1 MANRDD
7 RSPRM
12 RGRPAGAA
20 LSPAA
25 RTTLG
30 VGAWIFVG
38 GSPVAAQQ
46 VPTPE
51 SVLGHRVGADFHL
64 ATFEES
70 IEYFELLD
78 EASDRL
84 ELRQVGR
91 SSYGRPVYIAL
102 ISSAENLRDV
112 ERHREIALRLAHPK
126 GLTDDEARALAAQGK
141 AIVHID
147 GGLHSTEVAHAEH
160 TIQLAHDLVTGDD
173 DPEIRAI
180 LDDVILML
188 WPSINPDGQTMIAE
202 WYRSNLGTPY
212 EVSSAPFLYQ
222 KYVGHDNNRDGY
234 MINQI
239 ESRMATRVTR
249 EWEPQILY
257 NHHQSSPFPTRIWIP
272 PFAEPISPHVHPLMW
287 RTVNL
292 IGMSM
297 AQALEERGQKGA
309 THMGTGFDNWYPGF
323 MDHAHNFHNVVSF
336 LTETAL
342 YRYATPHF
350 YTIGDFPGN
359 TRELRPQS
367 LYSSPWEGGW
377 WRLRDAVDYMLTA
390 SISVLDVAAKY
401 RTDILYNRYQAGR
414 DVIAQYA
421 DEPPYAFFVPQDQ
434 RDPVAAVEMLRR
446 LAYNGV
452 EVHQLAQGL
461 EFEGIAHPAGTWVI
475 PMDQE
480 FANFVRQL
488 FAVQEYPDLRQYPE
502 GPPDQPYDVSGWT
515 LPYLMGVRVVEAASP
530 LTEEV
535 RDAMSA
541 LVGEPLAWDAEVED
555 AAPFDS
561 PPGVGFDSH
570 PVATAI
576 VPPAGSA
583 GGGGGGLVADPAQ
596 NNAFKALNR
605 AWANGGQ
612 VRFVPGAGGEDGA
625 AGSSGRYVITG
636 LSGAA
641 RSALASEL
649 HLQQGAGGAGGGA
662 GVELPRPRVGL
673 YRPWDPSMDEGW
685 TRWLL
690 EAYGFEFESLYNA
703 EVRAGA
709 LRDRY
714 DVIVLADMRAGQIL
728 EGFAK
733 GSVPPRYEGGV
744 GSEGVRELDAFV
756 RSGGTLVALND
767 AALFAIEQL
776 HLPVEN
782 VVAELDAT
790 DFFMSGSIVA
800 MEVDPSHPVMSG
812 MPPQAKVVVERS
824 PVFTTKEG
832 FEGSVLAKYSADG
845 SPLLSGYLLG
855 EEHLQGFAAAV
866 DVAHG
871 DGRVV
876 LLGMKPQWRGQPFG
890 NFRVLFNALLYGA
903 PVAGAA
909 PSNSDFWKTPDGDEA
924 SNGETSNDGETFS
937 DEALAV
943 ETSGSRSA
951 FSNGPARFRARLRAA
966 GAGDGSPTAR

>member
-1 MANRDD
+1 MTNRNEG
-7 RSPRM
+7 SARM
-12 RGRPAGAA
+12 SAIAGRTTGTGAA
-20 LSPAA
+20 LVPIMAVLAMGSSF
-25 RTTLG
+25 L
-30 VGAWIFVG
+30 VGTQALAG
-38 GSPVAAQQ
+38 QQ

-51 SVLGHRVGADFHL
+51 SVLGHPVGADFHL

-70 IEYFELLD
+70 IDYFEQLD
-78 EASDRL
+78 AASDRL

-91 SSYGRPVYIAL
+91 SSHGRPVYVAL
-102 ISSAENLRDV
+102 ISSAENLRNV
-112 ERHREIALRLAHPK
+112 ERHREIAQRLAHPK
-126 GLTDDEARALAAQGK
+126 GLSDDEARALAAEGR

-147 GGLHSTEVAHAEH
+147 GGLHSTEVATAEH
-160 TIQLAHDLVTGDD
+160 TIQLAYDLVTGDD

-180 LDDVILML
+180 LDNVILML

-202 WYRSNLGTPY
+202 WYLSNLGTPY
-212 EVSSAPFLYQ
+212 EVSPAPFLYQ

-323 MDHAHNFHNVVSF
+323 MDHAHNFHNVASF

-377 WRLRDAVDYMLTA
+377 WRLRDAVDYMVTA

-414 DVIAQYA
+414 DVIAQYV

-446 LAYNGV
+446 LAYNGI
-452 EVHQLAQGL
+452 EVHQLAEGI
-461 EFEGIAHPAGTWVI
+461 EFDGIAHPAGTWVI

-515 LPYLMGVRVVEAASP
+515 LPYLMGVRVLEAASP
-530 LTEEV
+530 LTEDV
-535 RDAMSA
+535 RDAMHA

-576 VPPAGSA
+576 VPPAGNA
-583 GGGGGGLVADPAQ
+583 GGGGGALVADPAQ

-612 VRFVPGAGGEDGA
+612 VRFVPGASGEDGS

-636 LSGAA
+636 VSGAA
-641 RSALASEL
+641 RNALASEL
-649 HLQQGAGGAGGGA
+649 HLRRLAGGGA
-662 GVELPRPRVGL
+662 GGVDLPRPRVGL
-673 YRPWDPSMDEGW
+673 YRPWNPSMDEGW
-685 TRWLL
+685 TRWLM
-690 EAYGFEFESLYNA
+690 EAYDFEFASLYNS
-703 EVRAGA
+703 EVLAGA

-733 GSVPPRYEGGV
+733 GSVPPRYEGGI
-744 GSEGVRELDAFV
+744 GAEGVRELDALV
-756 RSGGTLVALND
+756 RSGGTLVALNN

-776 HLPVEN
+776 HLPVKN
-782 VVAELDAT
+782 VVAELDPT
-790 DFFMSGSIVA
+790 DFFMSGSIVE

-812 MPPQAKVVVERS
+812 MPAQAKVVVERS
-824 PVFTTKEG
+824 PVFTTEEG
-832 FEGSVLAKYSADG
+832 FEGAVLAKYPADR

-855 EEHLQGFAAAV
+855 EEHVQGYAAAL

-871 DGRVV
+871 EGRVV

-890 NFRVLFNALLYGA
+890 NFRILFNALLYAA
-903 PVAGAA
+903 PVAAAA
-909 PSNSDFWKTPDGDEA
+909 PSNPDFWKAPDMDEA
-924 SNGETSNDGETFS
+924 SAEESSNDDETSD
-937 DEALAV
+937 A
-943 ETSGSRSA
+943 
-951 FSNGPARFRARLRAA
+951 
-966 GAGDGSPTAR
+966 

>member
-1 MANRDD
+1 MAKTDGKI
-7 RSPRM
+7 PRVTTALTTVAVVLA
-12 RGRPAGAA
+12 GTGAA
-20 LSPAA
+20 ITTPGAPAWA
-25 RTTLG
+25 
-30 VGAWIFVG
+30 I
-38 GSPVAAQQ
+38 QQ

-64 ATFEES
+64 TTFEES
-70 IEYFELLD
+70 IAYFERLD
-78 EASDRL
+78 EASERL

-102 ISSAENLRDV
+102 ISSAENLRNL
-112 ERHREIALRLAHPK
+112 ERYREIAQRLAHPK
-126 GLTDDEARALAAQGK
+126 GLDDDEARALAAEGR

-160 TIQLAHDLVTGDD
+160 TIQLAHDLITGDA

-180 LDDVILML
+180 LDNVILLL
-188 WPSINPDGQTMIAE
+188 WPSMNPDGQTMITE
-202 WYRSNLGTPY
+202 WYRSNVGTPY
-212 EVSSAPFLYQ
+212 EVSPAPFLYQ

-239 ESRMATRVTR
+239 ESRMVTRVTR

-292 IGMSM
+292 IGMAM

-323 MDHAHNFHNVVSF
+323 MDHAHNFHNVASF

-350 YTIGDFPGN
+350 YTIQDFPGN

-377 WRLRDAVDYMLTA
+377 WRLRDAVEYMLTA

-414 DVIAQYA
+414 DVVAQYEA
-421 DEPPYAFFVPQDQ
+421 EPPYAFFVPQDQ
-434 RDPVAAVEMLRR
+434 RDPVAATEMLRR
-446 LAYNGV
+446 LAYNGI
-452 EVHQLAQGL
+452 EVHQLA
-461 EFEGIAHPAGTWVI
+461 EAASFEGIAHPAGTWVI

-480 FANFVRQL
+480 FAHFVRQL

-515 LPYLMGVRVVEAASP
+515 LPYLMGVGVVEAASP

-535 RDAMSA
+535 RDAMA
-541 LVGEPLAWDAEVED
+541 PLVAEPLPWDAEVDD
-555 AAPFDS
+555 ASPFDS
-561 PPGVGFDSH
+561 PRGVGFDSH
-570 PVATAI
+570 PVAAAI
-576 VPPAGSA
+576 VPPPGDAGR
-583 GGGGGGLVADPAQ
+583 GGGALVVDPAQ
-596 NNAFKALNR
+596 NNAFKAINR
-605 AWANGGQ
+605 AWAAGGR
-612 VRFVPGAGGEDGA
+612 VRFVPGSGGEDGA
-625 AGSSGRYVITG
+625 PGTSGRYVV
-636 LSGAA
+636 SGISGSV

-649 HLQQGAGGAGGGA
+649 HLRSAREGGGGSGA
-662 GVELPRPRVGL
+662 QGGSDLPRPRVGL
-673 YRPWDPSMDEGW
+673 YRPWNPSMDEGW

-690 EAYGFEFESLYNA
+690 EAYDFEFASLYNPD
-703 EVRAGA
+703 VLAGS

-714 DVIVLADMRAGQIL
+714 DVIVLADMSARQIM

-733 GSVPPRYEGGV
+733 GSVPPRYEGGI
-744 GSEGVRELDAFV
+744 GSMGVRELDAFV
-756 RSGGTLVALND
+756 RSGGTLVTLND
-767 AALFAIEQL
+767 ASLFAIDQL
-776 HLPVEN
+776 HLAVEN
-782 VVAELDAT
+782 VVDGLDPT

-812 MPPQAKVVVERS
+812 MPAQAKIVVERS
-824 PVFTTKEG
+824 PVFTTKDG
-832 FEGSVLAKYSADG
+832 FEGSVMAKYSREG

-855 EEHLQGFAAAV
+855 EEHLQGYAAALE
-866 DVAHG
+866 VAHG

-890 NFRVLFNALLYGA
+890 NFRILFNALLYGA
-903 PVAGAA
+903 DVAAA
-909 PSNSDFWKTPDGDEA
+909 NPANPAFWTAPNETDETDETPPSEEDGSDEDGGGRSASASDLGPSPSRLDDGDA
-924 SNGETSNDGETFS
+924 
-937 DEALAV
+937 A
-943 ETSGSRSA
+943 RW
-951 FSNGPARFRARLRAA
+951 PADL
-966 GAGDGSPTAR
+966 

>member
-7 RSPRM
+7 GSRRM
-12 RGRPAGAA
+12 RGAARRTTGAA
-20 LSPAA
+20 TSPIARAA
-25 RTTLG
+25 LA
-30 VGAWIFVG
+30 VGASIFVG
-38 GSPVAAQQ
+38 GSSVAAQQ

-78 EASDRL
+78 EATDRL

-180 LDDVILML
+180 LDNVILML

-212 EVSSAPFLYQ
+212 EVSPAPFLYQ

-239 ESRMATRVTR
+239 ESRMATRVAR

-377 WRLRDAVDYMLTA
+377 WRLRDAVEYMLTA

-414 DVIAQYA
+414 DVIAQYRE
-421 DEPPYAFFVPQDQ
+421 EPPYAFFVPQDQ

-541 LVGEPLAWDAEVED
+541 LVGEPLAWDSEVED

-576 VPPAGSA
+576 VPPAGST

-596 NNAFKALNR
+596 NNVFKALNR

-636 LSGAA
+636 LSGVA

-649 HLQQGAGGAGGGA
+649 HLRQGAGGAGGRA

-703 EVRAGA
+703 EVLAGA

-728 EGFAK
+728 DGFAK

-782 VVAELDAT
+782 VVAEHDAT

-832 FEGSVLAKYSADG
+832 FEGSVLAKYPADG

-909 PSNSDFWKTPDGDEA
+909 PSNPDFWKTPDGDEA
-924 SNGETSNDGETFS
+924 SDEETSNEDETFS

-943 ETSGSRSA
+943 EPPEADQPSRT
-951 FSNGPARFRARLRAA
+951 GLP
-966 GAGDGSPTAR
+966 GGG

>member
-7 RSPRM
+7 GSRRTSASATHPT
-12 RGRPAGAA
+12 GVFGW
-20 LSPAA
+20 PAA
-25 RTTLG
+25 TTVLA
-30 VGAWIFVG
+30 VGASIFVG

-180 LDDVILML
+180 LDNVILML

-212 EVSSAPFLYQ
+212 EVSPAPFLYQ

-377 WRLRDAVDYMLTA
+377 WRLRDAVEYMLTA

-414 DVIAQYA
+414 DVIAQYRE
-421 DEPPYAFFVPQDQ
+421 EPPYAFFVPQDQ

-530 LTEEV
+530 LTEDV

-605 AWANGGQ
+605 AWASGGQ
-612 VRFVPGAGGEDGA
+612 VRFVPGAGGEGGA

-649 HLQQGAGGAGGGA
+649 HLRPGAGGAGGRA

-703 EVRAGA
+703 EVLAGA

-728 EGFAK
+728 DGFAK

-824 PVFTTKEG
+824 PVFTTTEG
-832 FEGSVLAKYSADG
+832 FEGSVLAKYPADG

-909 PSNSDFWKTPDGDEA
+909 PSNPDFWKTPDGDEA
-924 SNGETSNDGETFS
+924 PAEETSNEDETFS

-943 ETSGSRSA
+943 KTSGSRSA
-951 FSNGPARFRARLRAA
+951 FAHGPAGRRLK
-966 GAGDGSPTAR
+966 P

>member
-1 MANRDD
+1 
-7 RSPRM
+7 M
-12 RGRPAGAA
+12 REVDSGTSWMVSAAEALVLAAVAA
-20 LSPAA
+20 LAA
-25 RTTLG
+25 AVAVPV
-30 VGAWIFVG
+30 VGTARLN
-38 GSPVAAQQ
+38 AQQ

-64 ATFEES
+64 ATFEEA
-70 IEYFELLD
+70 IGYFEQLD
-78 EASDRL
+78 AASDRL

-91 SSYGRPVYIAL
+91 SSFGRPVYVAL
-102 ISSAENLRDV
+102 ISSAENLRNL
-112 ERHREIALRLAHPK
+112 ERHREIAQRLAHPK
-126 GLTDDEARALAAQGK
+126 GLSDDEARTLAAEGR

-147 GGLHSTEVAHAEH
+147 GGLHATEVAHAQH
-160 TIQLAHDLVTGDD
+160 TIQLAYDLTTGDD

-180 LDDVILML
+180 LDNVILML

-222 KYVGHDNNRDGY
+222 KYIGHDNNRDGY

-239 ESRMATRVTR
+239 ESRMATRVAR
-249 EWEPQILY
+249 EWEPQVLY

-350 YTIGDFPGN
+350 YTIQDFPGN

-377 WRLRDAVDYMLTA
+377 WRLRDAVEYMLTA
-390 SISVLDVAAKY
+390 SISVLDLAAKY

-414 DVIAQYA
+414 DIVAQYTE
-421 DEPPYAFFVPQDQ
+421 EPPYAFFVPQDQ

-446 LAYNGV
+446 LAYNGI
-452 EVHQLAQGL
+452 EVHQLASAVA
-461 EFEGIAHPAGTWVI
+461 FEGVAHPAGTWVI

-530 LTEEV
+530 LTEGV
-535 RDAMSA
+535 RDAMA
-541 LVGEPLAWDAEVED
+541 PLAAEPLPWDADVDD
-555 AAPFDS
+555 ASPFDS

-570 PVATAI
+570 PVAAAI
-576 VPPAGSA
+576 VPPPGNA

-596 NNAFKALNR
+596 NNAFKAINR
-605 AWANGGQ
+605 AWAAGGR
-612 VRFVPGAGGEDGA
+612 VRFVPGTGGEDGA
-625 AGSSGRYVITG
+625 PGRSGRYVVAG
-636 LSGAA
+636 LSGTA

-649 HLQQGAGGAGGGA
+649 HLRSVGDNGRGSSGTQG
-662 GVELPRPRVGL
+662 GVDLPRPRVGL
-673 YRPWDPSMDEGW
+673 YRPWNPSMDEGW

-690 EAYGFEFESLYNA
+690 EAYDFEFASLYNPD
-703 EVRAGA
+703 VLAGD

-714 DVIVLADMRAGQIL
+714 DVIVLADMRARQIL

-733 GSVPPRYEGGV
+733 GSVPPRYEGGI
-744 GSEGVRELDAFV
+744 GSRGVRELDAFV

-767 AALFAIEQL
+767 AGLFAIDQL

-782 VVAELDAT
+782 VVADLDPT

-812 MPPQAKVVVERS
+812 MPAQAKIVVEAS
-824 PVFTTKEG
+824 PVFTTKDG
-832 FEGSVLAKYSADG
+832 FEGSVIAKYAAEG

-855 EEHLQGFAAAV
+855 EEHLQGYAAAL

-890 NFRVLFNALLYGA
+890 NFRILFNALLYSTGVAAATPANPEFWTA
-903 PVAGAA
+903 PDSAA
-909 PSNSDFWKTPDGDEA
+909 TPKPPE
-924 SNGETSNDGETFS
+924 
-937 DEALAV
+937 
-943 ETSGSRSA
+943 
-951 FSNGPARFRARLRAA
+951 P
-966 GAGDGSPTAR
+966 